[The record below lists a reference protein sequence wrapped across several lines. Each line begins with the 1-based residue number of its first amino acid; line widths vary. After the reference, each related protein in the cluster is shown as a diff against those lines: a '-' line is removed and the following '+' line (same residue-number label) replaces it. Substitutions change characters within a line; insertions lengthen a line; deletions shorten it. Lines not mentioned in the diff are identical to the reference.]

1 MYKKKELLSKQQGL
15 KTVQSPYIPPEVF
28 DPMRKRERKLKDA
41 KKVMKPEMPLQ
52 GPAKGGRTPQSGTLA
67 QYVMKDIYKN
77 RQREMD
83 PREALLAYAKEAEA
97 DPLWV
102 APAYQK
108 TQPKKLFD
116 SSELR

>member
-1 MYKKKELLSKQQGL
+1 
-15 KTVQSPYIPPEVF
+15 
-28 DPMRKRERKLKDA
+28 
-41 KKVMKPEMPLQ
+41 
-52 GPAKGGRTPQSGTLA
+52 
-67 QYVMKDIYKN
+67 MKDIYKN

-97 DPLWV
+97 EPLWV
-102 APAYQK
+102 APAYSK